1 MAELDQTGGT
11 EGTDSVSTG
20 TGAGGAGGGWVCGGV
35 WVGGGLCVL
44 IKNKKEGQVPECDH
58 DHEGQFRRKE

>member
-1 MAELDQTGGT
+1 MWTITGAQFIHQWLPVAWEDAMAELDQTGGT

-35 WVGGGLCVL
+35 GMAGV
-44 IKNKKEGQVPECDH
+44 
-58 DHEGQFRRKE
+58 F

>member
-35 WVGGGLCVL
+35 GWLRLGV
-44 IKNKKEGQVPECDH
+44 
-58 DHEGQFRRKE
+58 F